1 MVNLRHYQ
9 IYYSKKQVIQTI
21 LSSTNPVQRVNL
33 HQTFKTYRNQII
45 TLNRRSKE
53 NYFKMFFEINK
64 KDLKKIWD
72 GIKTLISTKSSKK
85 DLTNLY

>member
-33 HQTFKTYRNQII
+33 HQTFKTCRNQII

-53 NYFKMFFEINK
+53 NYFKMFFKTNK
-64 KDLKKIWD
+64 KDFKKNM
-72 GIKTLISTKSSKK
+72 G
-85 DLTNLY
+85 LYKNSHQY